1 MQKLLIIA
9 LLSVLAFG
17 CAKEVEL
24 EKAQDYYEHEGN
36 LLAAQGKYKEATEWY
51 DQALIRA
58 ESPEYA
64 AKIQLLLADSY
75 YLAEMYEAAIP
86 IYEVYVDI
94 YKDLYYAK
102 LARVRLGLS
111 YFNLVEYASRD
122 QTNTAKALETFLYV
136 KEHYP
141 ELVADYRIDERIVL
155 LRERLAKKEW
165 IIAKYYKRILKPN
178 SAKKRYKLI
187 MDTYKDTKYY
197 ELSVM
202 KYVPLSLKENM
213 LSDAIDAC
221 KELASINSNSKNI
234 KKCNDLIE
242 KYEKKQA
249 KLKNKNKN

>member
-1 MQKLLIIA
+1 MYKFLIITLFSILA
-9 LLSVLAFG
+9 LS

-36 LLAAQGKYKEATEWY
+36 KLAAVGKYKDATEWY
-51 DQALIRA
+51 EQALIRA

-75 YLAEMYEAAIP
+75 YLAEMYEEAIP
-86 IYEVYVDI
+86 VYEVYLDI

-111 YFNLVEYASRD
+111 YFNLVKYASRD
-122 QTNTAKALETFLYV
+122 QTNTIKSLEAFMYV

-141 ELVADYRIDERIVL
+141 ELVKDYRIDERIYL

-165 IIAKYYKRILKPN
+165 IIGNYYSRILKPK
-178 SAKKRYKLI
+178 SARNRYKYI
-187 MDTYKDTKYY
+187 MDNYKDTKYY
-197 ELSVM
+197 EVAIM
-202 KYVPLSLKENM
+202 KYVPISLKMDE

-221 KELASINSNSKNI
+221 NDLSKNKPSSKKI
-234 KKCNDLIE
+234 NKCNKLIT
-242 KYEKKQA
+242 KYEKKQE
-249 KLKNKNKN
+249 KLEKK